1 MIARRAHYVR
11 ARLQSLSRVAGRP
24 GVRSQDP
31 ACVAGRPG
39 VRSQDPACVA
49 TRPIALDAKPS
60 VRGHKTQHTWSQ
72 NSAHVVAKLNF
83 WGTAAGVH
91 GELAIPG
98 PSRLFWATSFMWC
111 RQQAGFAS
119 KTLPTTTLGLAKSKP
134 HRVSRPLAI
143 KRSPQ
148 NMREGLGLPGRRIPG
163 RPPVLVAC
171 GLPSLSRSPQNMR
184 GKPGERC
191 SPAQG
196 AGEKSRGV
204 KKGSRR
210 SPRSCNG
217 GM

>member
-31 ACVAGRPG
+31 ACVT
-39 VRSQDPACVA
+39 

-60 VRGHKTQHTWSQ
+60 VRGYKTHRTGRKTQRAWSQ

-98 PSRLFWATSFMWC
+98 PSRLFWATPFMWC
-111 RQQAGFAS
+111 HRQAGFAS
-119 KTLPTTTLGLAKSKP
+119 KSLPTTTLELAKPKP
-134 HRVSRPLAI
+134 HRVFRPLAI

-148 NMREGLGLPGRRIPG
+148 NMREGLGLPGGRIPG

-196 AGEKSRGV
+196 AGEKNHDM

-210 SPRSCNG
+210 SPCSCNG